1 MITEEFEV
9 DSMSNVDDLTERLYD
24 TYSRVEVIKC
34 VKTMINVIVLV
45 AVGY

>member
-1 MITEEFEV
+1 MTTNEYSV
-9 DSMSNVDDLTERLYD
+9 DDMSHVEDLTERLYD
-24 TYSRVEVIKC
+24 AYSRVEVIKC

>member
-1 MITEEFEV
+1 MTTKKFEV
-9 DSMSNVDDLTERLYD
+9 DSMSHVDDLTERLYD

-34 VKTMINVIVLV
+34 VKTVINVIVLV

>member
-9 DSMSNVDDLTERLYD
+9 DSMSHVDDLTERLYD

-34 VKTMINVIVLV
+34 LKPMINVIVLV
-45 AVGY
+45 AAGY

>member
-1 MITEEFEV
+1 MITKEFEIE
-9 DSMSNVDDLTERLYD
+9 SMSHVEDLTERLYD